1 MAETLVQATNVF
13 HQTMEQAEGKQHALN
28 YNLARNNL
36 LLADMETREKYEQD
50 TDWQTL
56 DKRYSESYK
65 SRSES
70 IISSSNLSPYD
81 RSLIESESAMIA
93 AKGRIDMAA
102 RARAIEIDEG
112 FTGMMRS
119 VENLSQVAANESA
132 GNRVRAVN
140 SVLET
145 IDSALEMGYFGL
157 DSPETKAEA
166 LRDET
171 TKNIARMSI
180 GGMTNDEK
188 LRHIGAVLGYRRGYG
203 VGEYADIVAQAAQK
217 YDIPPE
223 LIVAQMMKESS
234 GDPNAKSGAFGD
246 PTGLMQIGEAAAKDM
261 GITDRTD
268 PEQSILG
275 GAQYDANMLK
285 RFGGDKAKAL
295 AAYNMGPGKLEKII
309 EKHGDGWFA
318 YINSTE
324 FDPTRETAK
333 YVEKL
338 LPFWEGTAP
347 PQEYLTATNTG
358 QGPLTR
364 EEVLGGKGTGLV
376 GDFLHTDELAKM
388 YDEAYKENKEE
399 QERIQSQAAVDKAY
413 ELFPEDHE
421 KRIAF
426 IEENYSG
433 AIRKKAETDLDLKNN
448 RMERAKEQKAT
459 DVYNNYVQTIAEF
472 ADGELDGEAVEQF
485 SVDEI
490 PQEHKDLMGAARLKA
505 LENEVINRARNI
517 QHPAVTQY
525 VEARDKNGKAIT
537 NVNDPN
543 FVASL
548 EGYLRLPDFGEGG
561 KTSVDLLDDPM
572 WKQAFDRQTY
582 YALLEDQENL
592 KKLESAKIAVP
603 NVGPLVVDALRSV
616 DWGGVT
622 NKRAQNTMAARME
635 MRLRGD
641 ISRAQQAKVPP
652 TKLTD
657 SEIREIL
664 VGYMVEEAY
673 YDETT
678 AWVDWLNPDNLR
690 QDFAF
695 TAEQMKTA
703 YLPIEDAK
711 EQPYLGDDPAFKD
724 LNMYEFLREL
734 SKTLKG
740 SPADDENIA
749 RAYWAYKRGL
759 PDEEIESRLRGE

>member
-119 VENLSQVAANESA
+119 VENLSQVAANESP

-203 VGEYADIVAQAAQK
+203 VDAEYAPLFMTAAQK
-217 YDIPPE
+217 YDLPAD
-223 LIVAQMMKESS
+223 LLVAVGMQESS
-234 GDPNAKSGAFGD
+234 MNPNAVSPKGAVGVMQ
-246 PTGLMQIGEAAAKDM
+246 LMPATAKNL
-261 GITDRTD
+261 GVTDRND
-268 PEQSILG
+268 PAQSIDA
-275 GAQYDANMLK
+275 GAGLLRFELDRYD
-285 RFGGDKAKAL
+285 GDKAKAL
-295 AAYNMGPGKLEKII
+295 AAYNAGGKKLNEWIA
-309 EKHGDGWFA
+309 KHGENWLEELPADH
-318 YINSTE
+318 
-324 FDPTRETAK
+324 ETKK
-333 YVEKL
+333 YVNKL
-338 LPFWEGTAP
+338 LPVWEGTAP

-358 QGPLTR
+358 LGPLTR
-364 EEVLGGKGTGLV
+364 DEVLGGKGTGLV